1 MRKILAIAVLGI
13 LSLAALVM
21 PTGSSP
27 VARADSVPNP
37 TVTGPIVANVPPD
50 PTHNYPFFATNLD
63 LASKGYVE
71 QEYFIDGFANRYD
84 TTVPLQT
91 GTFIDGNHHYRTRI
105 VVRRP
110 LDPWRFNG
118 TVLLEWQNVTAGFD
132 IDAMWIPTAEH
143 IMDAG
148 YAWVGV
154 STQLVGVHAPNT
166 GLRAWSPIRY
176 GTLDVT
182 ALGTVLDDSLCYD
195 IYSQAAKAIRSPV
208 GVDPMGGLKVK
219 RVFALGASQSAMK
232 LTTYYNSI
240 QPLAG
245 VIDAYDFAVGGG
257 PFRTDLGIKKFRY
270 ITETDLWLAL
280 LNQANLRAPD
290 SNEFRGWE
298 VAGAAHYD
306 YYSQLGTAPLEARD
320 GLPVAPTNTCF
331 YPAVPPHTRIALSQ
345 IPFYQV
351 GSAVLDNLLRWVKY
365 GIPPA
370 SAPPIQLGPPV
381 PPLGDTIVRDGN
393 GNALGG
399 IRLSQEAVPTATNT
413 GVNYFTNYPVDQFC
427 VLFGAH
433 EPFSEA
439 TLAAL
444 YPSHL
449 KYVADVTKVTAKNL
463 LAGYIVPSDAWQN
476 IVVAWGADVP

>member
-1 MRKILAIAVLGI
+1 VRKILAIAVLGI

-21 PTGSSP
+21 PVGSSP

-37 TVTGPIVANVPPD
+37 TVSGPIAANVPPGD
-50 PTHNYPFFATNLD
+50 PSHDYTFFATNLD

-84 TTVPLQT
+84 TPTLQT
-91 GTFIDGNHHYRTRI
+91 GTIIDGNHHYRTRI

-110 LDPWRFNG
+110 IDPRRFNG
-118 TVLLEWQNVTAGFD
+118 TVLLEWQNVTAGYD
-132 IDAMWIPTAEH
+132 LDAMWVPMAEH

-154 STQLVGVHAPNT
+154 STQLVGVHGPGT

-182 ALGTVLDDSLCYD
+182 AFGTVTDDSLCYD

-219 RVFALGASQSAMK
+219 RVIAEGASQSAMK

-245 VIDAYDFAVGGG
+245 VIDAYDFSVGGG
-257 PFRTDLGIKKFRY
+257 PFRGDLGIKKFRY
-270 ITETDLWLAL
+270 ITETDLWVPLIGQAL
-280 LNQANLRAPD
+280 LRAPD

-306 YYSQLGTAPLEARD
+306 YYSQLGTAPLVARD
-320 GLPVAPTNTCF
+320 GIPATPTNCA
-331 YPAVPPHTRIALSQ
+331 YPPFSQ

-351 GSAVLDNLLRWVKY
+351 GNAVLDNLVRWVKY
-365 GIPPA
+365 GIPPP
-370 SAPPIQLGPPV
+370 SAPPIQLLSPIPPFPV
-381 PPLGDTIVRDGN
+381 DPIVRDSY

-413 GVNYFTNYPVDQFC
+413 GLNGGPVFC
-427 VLFGAH
+427 VLFGTH
-433 EPFSEA
+433 IPFSET

-449 KYVADVTKVTAKNL
+449 KYVAQVTKVNTKNL
-463 LAGYIVPSDAWQN
+463 LAGYILAPDAWQN
-476 IVVAWGADVP
+476 IVDAWEAEVP